1 MDRAANAK
9 HSLIQNSVLFLSVT
23 LLPLALV
30 FPTLASIVVN
40 RKAGLKSFRLETQPT
55 YNTMKQIQVY
65 YNFHKK
71 LFSVQEKVNG
81 KWKVVEH
88 TNNIFI
94 RNASFK
100 VSEAGR
106 LRVIKEMRK
115 NVHAKIVGE
124 RFPFIPKSF
133 VYRDEVSYNPYKGP
147 NFMVVKEQKP
157 LDWAKYVTIIDG
169 KVIALIP
176 EFQGVRI

>member
-1 MDRAANAK
+1 
-9 HSLIQNSVLFLSVT
+9 
-23 LLPLALV
+23 
-30 FPTLASIVVN
+30 
-40 RKAGLKSFRLETQPT
+40 
-55 YNTMKQIQVY
+55 MKQIQVY

>member
-1 MDRAANAK
+1 MVRIVSVK
-9 HSLIQNSVLFLSVT
+9 RFLIQNSVLFLSVI
-23 LLPLALV
+23 LLRLALA

-40 RKAGLKSFRLETQPT
+40 RKAGLASFQHPT
-55 YNTMKQIQVY
+55 NMKQIQVY

-71 LFSVQEKVNG
+71 LFSVQQKING

-88 TNNIFI
+88 TNEIFI

-106 LRVIKEMRK
+106 QRVLKEKRK

-147 NFMVVKEQKP
+147 NFMVVSEQKP
-157 LDWAKYVTIIDG
+157 LDWAKYVTILNG

>member
-1 MDRAANAK
+1 MDRVVNAK
-9 HSLIQNSVLFLSVT
+9 HSLMLRSALFLSVT
-23 LLPLALV
+23 LLPLALA
-30 FPTLASIVVN
+30 FLTLASIVVN
-40 RKAGLKSFRLETQPT
+40 RKAGLESFQHLT
-55 YNTMKQIQVY
+55 NIMKQIQVY
-65 YNFHKK
+65 YNFRKK
-71 LFSVQEKVNG
+71 LFSVQEKIEG

-88 TNNIFI
+88 TNEIFI
-94 RNASFK
+94 RNATFK

-106 LRVIKEMRK
+106 QRVLKEKRK

-147 NFMVVKEQKP
+147 NFMVVSEQKP
-157 LDWAKYVTIIDG
+157 LDWAKYVTIING

-176 EFQGVRI
+176 EYKGTRI

>member
-1 MDRAANAK
+1 MDRVANVK
-9 HSLIQNSVLFLSVT
+9 HSLIQKYVLFLSVT
-23 LLPLALV
+23 LLLLALA
-30 FPTLASIVVN
+30 FLTLVSIVAT
-40 RKAGLKSFRLETQPT
+40 RKAGLDSFQHPT
-55 YNTMKQIQVY
+55 NMQIQVY
-65 YNFHKK
+65 YNFRKK
-71 LFSVQEKVNG
+71 LFSVQEKING

-88 TNNIFI
+88 TNEIFI

-106 LRVIKEMRK
+106 QRVIKEKRK

-147 NFMVVKEQKP
+147 NFMVVSEQKP
-157 LDWAKYVTIIDG
+157 LDWAKYVTIING